1 MQLSATAQRLSTSAQ
16 PTRELCEFLASIRY
30 ESIPRSVV
38 ARTEELFLDWL
49 ASALA
54 GRGARPV
61 EALQHFSSLM
71 GPASGPS
78 EILTT
83 RRRSS
88 PVFAALV
95 NGAASHVVEQDDL
108 HNSSVL
114 HPGTVVFPAVLA
126 AGQHAG
132 ITGRAF
138 IAAAVAGYECGV
150 RVGEFLGRSHYK
162 VFHTTGTAGK
172 LAAAAGVA
180 HVLKL
185 NADQT
190 QHCLG
195 SAGTM
200 AAGLWEF
207 LRDGADS
214 KQLHTAKA
222 AADGLMAAYI
232 ARDGFT
238 GARQIF
244 EGAQG
249 MAAGMSTDADASCL
263 TDGLNT
269 RWALAET
276 SFKFHSSCRH
286 THPAADALLTLMQ
299 ENQLKADAITHV
311 TAHVHQGAL
320 DVLGPVTD
328 PQSVHQSKF
337 SMGFVL
343 ALIALKG
350 RAGLADFTDSALKD
364 AQVRAF
370 HDRVTMLLDPE
381 IDRAYPRRW
390 MGRVTVK
397 TTDGREIGKRI
408 SSPKGD
414 PDNGLT
420 RTELEDKALRLAQY
434 AGGASAA
441 ELERLI
447 TRVWGLRDAPDVRD
461 FLPAG

>member
-1 MQLSATAQRLSTSAQ
+1 MQMPVKAEPVQSSEQ
-16 PTRELCEFLASIRY
+16 PTRELCEFIASIRY
-30 ESIPRSVV
+30 ESLPEAVV
-38 ARTEELFLDWL
+38 ARTEDLFLDWL

-54 GRGARPV
+54 GRDARPIAAI
-61 EALQHFSSLM
+61 EHFATLM
-71 GPASGPS
+71 GPAQGPS

-83 RRRSS
+83 RRRTS
-88 PVFAALV
+88 PFFASLV
-95 NGAASHVVEQDDL
+95 NGAASHFVEQDDL

-132 ITGRAF
+132 ISGKSF

-162 VFHTTGTAGK
+162 IFHTTGTAGK

-180 HVLKL
+180 HVLQL
-185 NADQT
+185 DADRT

-207 LRDGADS
+207 LRDAADS

-238 GARQIF
+238 GARQIL

-249 MAAGMSTDADASCL
+249 MAAGMSSDADARWL
-263 TDGLNT
+263 TDGLGT

-276 SFKFHSSCRH
+276 SFKFHASCRH
-286 THPAADALLTLMQ
+286 THPAADALLALMN
-299 ENQLKADAITHV
+299 ENRLSAEDVDQV
-311 TAHVHQGAL
+311 TAHVHQSAI

-328 PQSVHQSKF
+328 PQTIHQSKF

-343 ALIALKG
+343 ALIALKR
-350 RAGLADFTDSALKD
+350 RAGLADFTEPSLRD
-364 AQVRAF
+364 AQVRSF
-370 HDRVTMLLDPE
+370 HDKVKMVIDPD

-390 MGRVTVK
+390 MGRVTVR
-397 TTDGREIGKRI
+397 TRDGRQIEKRI

-414 PDNGLT
+414 PDNVLT
-420 RTELEDKALRLAQY
+420 RPELEDKAVRLAQY
-434 AGGASAA
+434 AGAASEQEMRQIIA
-441 ELERLI
+441 
-447 TRVWGLRDAPDVRD
+447 RVWHLREAKDVRD
-461 FLPAG
+461 FLRAD